1 MLAKKQY
8 YLPINI
14 GKNAREG
21 LMPCLIEKHA
31 HTMWR
36 AHKKESIS
44 TTYLQDNDY
53 IYFVSSFK
61 NKGTMVVQPKEDRR
75 LFDLQFISKQG

>member
-1 MLAKKQY
+1 MSNIKRAISINNENEILPEKEY

-14 GKNAREG
+14 GKEAREG

-36 AHKKESIS
+36 AHKK
-44 TTYLQDNDY
+44 
-53 IYFVSSFK
+53 
-61 NKGTMVVQPKEDRR
+61 
-75 LFDLQFISKQG
+75 